1 MNEVNL
7 IICYTEEVNMPKTD
21 DQSPESTI
29 SSTMFDLRGK
39 QSVRATFKLSQKA
52 IDSIG
57 LVAIHLGIKQKS
69 LFDHII
75 DDLDALDTLAKTIK
89 IRQFQKIQR
98 KQKTY
103 VLSRKTIE
111 ALEAISQAY
120 DTPRDA
126 LVEYSVK
133 KLESIIKAEKS
144 RHKERKILQKNIIAH
159 FDQGRMLYKKAM
171 NLLGENDPF
180 CRRMEKAVFACQ
192 KTQEDL
198 SDFIK
203 KSEILE
209 DF

>member
-1 MNEVNL
+1 MINFEKEM
-7 IICYTEEVNMPKTD
+7 IMPKID
-21 DQSPESTI
+21 EQSL

-39 QSVRATFKLSQKA
+39 QSVRATFKLCQIA

-89 IRQFQKIQR
+89 LRQFQKIQR
-98 KQKTY
+98 TQKTY

-126 LVEYSVK
+126 LVEYSIQ
-133 KLESIIKAEKS
+133 KLESIITAEKA
-144 RHKERKILQKNIIAH
+144 RHKERKILQKNIIDH
-159 FDQGRMLYKKAM
+159 FNQGKILYKKAT
-171 NLLGENDPF
+171 NLLGKNDPF
-180 CRRMEKAVFACQ
+180 CKQMEKAVLACE
-192 KTQEDL
+192 KTQEEL
-198 SDFIK
+198 TEFLK
-203 KSEILE
+203 KSRVLE
-209 DF
+209 EF

>member
-1 MNEVNL
+1 
-7 IICYTEEVNMPKTD
+7 MPEIDK
-21 DQSPESTI
+21 QSSG
-29 SSTMFDLRGK
+29 SALFDLRGK

-75 DDLDALDTLAKTIK
+75 DDLDALDSIAKQIK
-89 IRQFQKIQR
+89 IQQFKKISR

-120 DTPRDA
+120 NTPRDA

-133 KLESIIKAEKS
+133 KLELIITSEKA
-144 RHKERKILQKNIIAH
+144 RHKERKKIEKNMIDH
-159 FDQGRMLYKKAM
+159 FNQGKALYKKACD
-171 NLLGENDPF
+171 LLGKNDPF
-180 CRRMEKAVFACQ
+180 CKKIGKAIFACE
-192 KTQEDL
+192 KTRTEL
-198 SDFIK
+198 SDFLE

-209 DF
+209 EF